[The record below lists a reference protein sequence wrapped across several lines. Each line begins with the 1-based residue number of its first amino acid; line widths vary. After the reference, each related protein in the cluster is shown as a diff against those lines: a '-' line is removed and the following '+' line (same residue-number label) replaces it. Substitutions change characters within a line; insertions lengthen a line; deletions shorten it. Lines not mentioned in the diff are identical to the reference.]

1 MLLKAKNTLV
11 QHEFSTIQAKP
22 DLLPVKEARPY
33 MKCQGLSA
41 TQLKWIALIFMTL
54 DHMIPLFTKTAHLS
68 FVVPYLEII
77 GRIAAPLFLFLVTES
92 FRHTRSRWKFVLRLY
107 VAGVAVDLS
116 TFLAN
121 FIIFGNLA
129 CYWPGNILFTYFY
142 TVWLLTLIL
151 SVSEAY
157 KLRNRR
163 KMIGALFLI
172 ALTALP
178 QVTYSVFD
186 NMFSLSARVLF
197 TAVFPPPLFIEYSL
211 AFVFMGIVFYF
222 LRGRTAQCI
231 AFAIFCVI
239 NYGGSILSLRGWDLW
254 PFNLFFADGQHW
266 MILALPFM
274 AMYNGQRGKS
284 QKVFFYVYYPTHRYL
299 IFLLETLL
307 F

>member
-1 MLLKAKNTLV
+1 
-11 QHEFSTIQAKP
+11 
-22 DLLPVKEARPY
+22 
-33 MKCQGLSA
+33 MKHQGFSA
-41 TQLKWIALIFMTL
+41 TQLKWIALVFMTL

-121 FIIFGNLA
+121 FIIFGNLS

-222 LRGRTAQCI
+222 LRSRTAQCI

-239 NYGGSILSLRGWDLW
+239 NYWGSILSLRGWDLY